1 MEEESMEE
9 TMQMEQLNGGNQIDP
24 SSTSND
30 EPSPENTEPPPMG
43 RVRILKNVFVVSIGF
58 MFLFT
63 SFQSLSNLQ
72 STLNKDEGLGTGGL
86 AVVYGALV
94 VSCMLLP
101 SFVIAHLGCKWT
113 VTLSMLCYIAYMAL
127 NFHAIWGTIIP
138 ASIIVGLGG
147 GTLWAAK
154 CAYLTQIAV
163 WYAKLTGAKKDDV
176 MNKFFG
182 FFFMTCQTSDIWGNI
197 ISSTVFAVT
206 PGNTTNDIDSCGAN
220 FDPTAPTG
228 NNSNLDRPDDTKV
241 YTLCGIFVGCAVVA
255 FIITAIFLDNITLD
269 KTPQGGDSKISA
281 NLFLS
286 SFKHWWGSTPQK
298 LLTILT
304 IYSGMEQAFITGDY
318 TKSYV
323 SCTIGIWNV
332 GYVMICFGAVCA
344 ICSWGFGRLV
354 QFVGHVPF
362 FIIAFLSHGG
372 TLISLLLWQPN
383 RDNQVMIYVFAGLW
397 GIGDAVMQ
405 TQINA
410 LYGYLFTTNIE
421 AAFSNYKLWESFGY
435 IIAFA
440 WSGYLVTKVKLVL
453 CLGFLT
459 VGMVLFTIVEIQDRR
474 DKCKKGD
481 FQKVNV
487 EIDQ

>member
-228 NNSNLDRPDDTKV
+228 NNSNLDRPDDTK
-241 YTLCGIFVGCAVVA
+241 
-255 FIITAIFLDNITLD
+255 
-269 KTPQGGDSKISA
+269 
-281 NLFLS
+281 
-286 SFKHWWGSTPQK
+286 
-298 LLTILT
+298 
-304 IYSGMEQAFITGDY
+304 
-318 TKSYV
+318 SYV

-372 TLISLLLWQPN
+372 TLIALLLWQPN

-453 CLGFLT
+453 CIGFLT